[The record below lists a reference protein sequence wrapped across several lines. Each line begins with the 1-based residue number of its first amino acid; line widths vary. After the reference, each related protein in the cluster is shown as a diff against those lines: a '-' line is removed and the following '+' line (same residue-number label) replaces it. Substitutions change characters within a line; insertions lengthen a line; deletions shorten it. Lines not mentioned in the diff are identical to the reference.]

1 MTPRSPQ
8 RSIEL
13 LAPLVPMWLGR
24 WWFDAVALVA
34 LGEAY
39 LSAGDLVQA
48 RDTLEQAIEVA
59 QPRGMLFMVAP
70 AQRLLGEV
78 FLEMNLLDKSQRRFE
93 QAIEL
98 LERFKAENEIALA
111 RAGYGRLLQR
121 FGRVSEARDCFDRA
135 LESFERLGTL
145 NQCESLR
152 DYIAA
157 LPVD

>member
-1 MTPRSPQ
+1 MIPRSPQ

-39 LSAGDLVQA
+39 LCAGELVQA
-48 RDTLEQAIEVA
+48 RSTLEQAIEVA

-78 FLEMNLLDKSQRRFE
+78 LLATNALDECEMRFR

-98 LERFKAENEIALA
+98 LDRFRAEYEIALA
-111 RAGYGRLLQR
+111 RAGYGRLLQHL
-121 FGRVSEARDCFDRA
+121 GRATEARECFDRA
-135 LESFERLGTL
+135 IATFERLGTL
-145 NQCESLR
+145 NQSEKLR
-152 DYIAA
+152 DCIST
-157 LPVD
+157 LPVG